1 MSLLRRHLS
10 RLTRLILVAA
20 LFLVVGI
27 ATQVWPVIRKNA
39 ADQSEHAQPARLDAA
54 AGTSRPTKE
63 QWAGFKIEPVRL
75 VTFRPE
81 QVTEG
86 NIAIDDDDAGVLTLF
101 RAGPRADRQTR
112 RSCRA
117 RRTAVRDPGERVCAG
132 AERPDRALKPGMFA
146 NFSIITGEEEAA
158 PAVPRSTLVHEGT
171 TARVWVAGD
180 DGTITA
186 RSVRAGRIA
195 AGMVP
200 QGAKIVTSPVPVI
213 DRAIGNG

>member
-1 MSLLRRHLS
+1 
-10 RLTRLILVAA
+10 
-20 LFLVVGI
+20 
-27 ATQVWPVIRKNA
+27 
-39 ADQSEHAQPARLDAA
+39 
-54 AGTSRPTKE
+54 
-63 QWAGFKIEPVRL
+63 
-75 VTFRPE
+75 
-81 QVTEG
+81 
-86 NIAIDDDDAGVLTLF
+86 
-101 RAGPRADRQTR
+101 
-112 RSCRA
+112 
-117 RRTAVRDPGERVCAG
+117 
-132 AERPDRALKPGMFA
+132 MFA

-186 RSVRAGRIA
+186 RSVRAGRID